1 MIALTGWQ
9 LLFSEN
15 ASSVV
20 LKGRGHFASQ
30 KKIEGALVTVW
41 ERENE
46 RGKDVQLLVR
56 ASSTSGEPKSTTWL
70 SASREWHSRL
80 GFNRASLCI
89 HKMTPPT
96 YVVRF

>member
-1 MIALTGWQ
+1 MIALTDWQ
-9 LLFSEN
+9 LLFCEV

-20 LKGRGHFASQ
+20 LKGHGNFTFQ

-56 ASSTSGEPKSTTWL
+56 ASSTSGEPKSNTWL

-80 GFNRASLCI
+80 EFNRASLCI
-89 HKMTPPT
+89 YKMTPPT
-96 YVVRF
+96 EAVRF